1 MSCISNE
8 EKQCLFDI
16 VRTELGSP
24 IRKIEL
30 TDEMLDILLKVSVED
45 YARLVQ
51 NWLIDNQWPGL
62 VGLNVSNA
70 DVAFALT
77 TRSLNFVDQ
86 FTYAYS
92 KITGNQARGPWELK
106 EDYVT
111 LRDNVQVYQIPA
123 GREINEVLWM
133 TAPSIDHAL
142 YSYYGFGG
150 YGGYGFGAGLGM
162 GAQTGYGDGGGGGY
176 GVGGYYLA
184 PAYDILLRASDFNL
198 KQRIIRSEL
207 IYKVTA
213 GPDGTRLLHLMSTPG
228 SKLSFGHGPGG
239 TVGLAGSKVWYRY
252 YDTTAENIDQCR
264 AANKDIIKLPNE
276 VPLSKLDYCDLN
288 EPTKIWVRQYLV
300 AKSKVTLGRVRGK
313 YSGAL
318 KVPEGDVTMDF
329 QSLLDEGK
337 EEIKLLTD
345 ELIGPEGRLVKLST
359 EKQLER
365 QANEAQHLNNS
376 LKFRP
381 LPIIVV

>member
-1 MSCISNE
+1 
-8 EKQCLFDI
+8 
-16 VRTELGSP
+16 
-24 IRKIEL
+24 
-30 TDEMLDILLKVSVED
+30 
-45 YARLVQ
+45 
-51 NWLIDNQWPGL
+51 
-62 VGLNVSNA
+62 
-70 DVAFALT
+70 
-77 TRSLNFVDQ
+77 
-86 FTYAYS
+86 
-92 KITGNQARGPWELK
+92 
-106 EDYVT
+106 
-111 LRDNVQVYQIPA
+111 
-123 GREINEVLWM
+123 M

-142 YSYYGFGG
+142 YSYYGF
-150 YGGYGFGAGLGM
+150 GGYGFGAGLGM

-207 IYKVTA
+207 IYKITA

-239 TVGLAGSKVWYRY
+239 TVGLTGSKVWYRY
-252 YDTTAENIDQCR
+252 YDTTAENVDQCR

-288 EPTKIWVRQYLV
+288 EPTKIWIRQYLL